1 MASTPAFP
9 FRFGTTSYIVP
20 DEIIPNVEF
29 LKERV
34 DDIELVLFES
44 DEFSNLPSEDDIRRL
59 ANTADE
65 HGLSYSV
72 HLPLDAYLG
81 HSDRSERLR
90 SVEKCRKIIELT
102 RPLPVSAFVTHAE
115 AGPGVDVNLFTED
128 GVARF
133 SDMFRQSI
141 NQLLKT
147 SEASADEFAV
157 ETLNYPYAYIWP
169 VVDELGLSVTLDV
182 GHLEFYGFPLEE
194 HLKDYLNRTR
204 VLHVHGVREG
214 KDHNSLVWYPSG
226 SMDALLAALQAAPDS
241 DRVFTMEIFSLDD
254 FESSSALMH
263 ERRRGL

>member
-90 SVEKCRKIIELT
+90 SVEKCRKIIE
-102 RPLPVSAFVTHAE
+102 
-115 AGPGVDVNLFTED
+115 
-128 GVARF
+128 
-133 SDMFRQSI
+133 
-141 NQLLKT
+141 
-147 SEASADEFAV
+147 
-157 ETLNYPYAYIWP
+157 
-169 VVDELGLSVTLDV
+169 
-182 GHLEFYGFPLEE
+182 
-194 HLKDYLNRTR
+194 
-204 VLHVHGVREG
+204 
-214 KDHNSLVWYPSG
+214 
-226 SMDALLAALQAAPDS
+226 
-241 DRVFTMEIFSLDD
+241 
-254 FESSSALMH
+254 
-263 ERRRGL
+263 

>member
-1 MASTPAFP
+1 
-9 FRFGTTSYIVP
+9 VP
-20 DEIIPNVEF
+20 E
-29 LKERV
+29 
-34 DDIELVLFES
+34 
-44 DEFSNLPSEDDIRRL
+44 
-59 ANTADE
+59 
-65 HGLSYSV
+65 
-72 HLPLDAYLG
+72 
-81 HSDRSERLR
+81 
-90 SVEKCRKIIELT
+90 IIELT

-263 ERRRGL
+263 ERGEDCEEDGVCDRGSQKREKFVCAQSRFRVSVAGFSGYGTGV